1 MVISEWWLVGETSLL
16 SMCVPAVATGDHTS
30 LTHARMHTHTH
41 MHTLWPEGKLGWDH
55 NWISHRTEK
64 KIFERKGKKKTF
76 EKTFDFLHCLISEI
90 NCRSESVCFS
100 PNVCSQVAP
109 SAAWSSFLFYHY
121 HHYSAT
127 YTSPCPR
134 VQWGTGVRRKYTML
148 SGECRERPVWC
159 WLPCQQS
166 GCWVY
171 VATKRAKREKDRGS
185 EERDGGGEERGC

>member
-1 MVISEWWLVGETSLL
+1 MSGGWWNL
-16 SMCVPAVATGDHTS
+16 PAVHVCTS
-30 LTHARMHTHTH
+30 CGNWWPHISDARARTHTH
-41 MHTLWPEGKLGWDH
+41 AHSLTRGKAWPRSQLDQPQD
-55 NWISHRTEK
+55 RK
-64 KIFERKGKKKTF
+64 KIFERKGEKKTF
-76 EKTFDFLHCLISEI
+76 KKNFDFLHCLISEI

-127 YTSPCPR
+127 YTSLCPR

-148 SGECRERPVWC
+148 REGPMWC

-171 VATKRAKREKDRGS
+171 VATKRVEREKDRGS
-185 EERDGGGEERGC
+185 E